1 MGFGTRDLARRGRTR
16 CHFFQRPG
24 LPRGRPGSALPG
36 GVLIWAADG
45 TTLDA
50 LGASGDVADNDEA
63 CAVAGIKAVGLTPDP
78 GNA

>member
-1 MGFGTRDLARRGRTR
+1 MGFGTRDLAARANSLPSFFSVLASLAGGRV
-16 CHFFQRPG
+16 
-24 LPRGRPGSALPG
+24 LPG

-50 LGASGDVADNDEA
+50 VGASGDVADNDEA